1 MVREQLQAAANH
13 LTTASEGASTEDAS
27 ERLTD
32 LAEQLERL
40 ATGDRGPDHG
50 RMARIQNALSDLK
63 ADVSADVVDEI
74 DAAKDSISAYRETVQ
89 GV

>member
-1 MVREQLQAAANH
+1 MVREQLQTAASHLAAA
-13 LTTASEGASTEDAS
+13 SEAAADDAS

-32 LAEQLERL
+32 LAEQLENL
-40 ATGDRGPDHG
+40 STADRGPDHG

-63 ADVSADVVDEI
+63 ADASAEVVDEI
-74 DAAKDSISAYRETVQ
+74 DAAKGAISAYRETVQ